1 MTAGGRVL
9 CGQSCWQRPQADK
22 DSIRDSKTSPRSDS
36 RNSRSVDLRTS
47 GPLLVLLVAE
57 GGKWWRRTIITTTTT
72 TLLAPMPAADC
83 RLLHHGRIMRCLTYL
98 LLLPETLK
106 KSRKVTA
113 KLPAGLPVC
122 YEILALSLT
131 SKKRQ
136 QRQKMAAELYPAA
149 AADGDNC
156 NQLANV
162 GTAVADADKAKEAQV
177 NRTGGGGGGGC
188 GGGEE
193 GGRGGG
199 DSGGGSSA
207 ATTPTTQHN
216 INNNNI
222 DPPSWQCSHPTLRER

>member
-1 MTAGGRVL
+1 
-9 CGQSCWQRPQADK
+9 
-22 DSIRDSKTSPRSDS
+22 
-36 RNSRSVDLRTS
+36 
-47 GPLLVLLVAE
+47 
-57 GGKWWRRTIITTTTT
+57 
-72 TLLAPMPAADC
+72 
-83 RLLHHGRIMRCLTYL
+83 MRCLTYL

-149 AADGDNC
+149 DSDNC
-156 NQLANV
+156 NLANV
-162 GTAVADADKAKEAQV
+162 GTTVADADKAKEAQV
-177 NRTGGGGGGGC
+177 SRTGGGGGGGGGC
-188 GGGEE
+188 GGGGGEE

-199 DSGGGSSA
+199 GGGSGGGGSSA
-207 ATTPTTQHN
+207 ATSPTTQHN